1 MKDPNVYTNKLL
13 MILLPAFS
21 EDKDK
26 TMKLSFVDFC
36 RLLGT
41 VRPDTENKTID
52 AKDAGVAKKSKKKRE
67 RERKK
72 TASAVCIIIF

>member
-1 MKDPNVYTNKLL
+1 

-26 TMKLSFVDFC
+26 TMFLSFVDFC

-41 VRPDTENKTID
+41 VRPDAENKTID
-52 AKDAGVAKKSKKKRE
+52 AKDAGVAKKIKEKR
-67 RERKK
+67 R
-72 TASAVCIIIF
+72 